1 MTDAASADLSL
12 KSDLYKAQPQV
23 KPYLVWDQQN
33 DELELKR
40 DLDGS
45 KDLGNLGPKRPDGT
59 KKGDKKSRDQ
69 KTSDQGAG
77 GAEENVQ
84 EAQVFT
90 KRGRLVKRPTRF
102 QP

>member
-1 MTDAASADLSL
+1 M
-12 KSDLYKAQPQV
+12 
-23 KPYLVWDQQN
+23 KPYLVWGQQN
-33 DELELKR
+33 DELELKG
-40 DLDGS
+40 DLDVS
-45 KDLGNLGPKRPDGT
+45 KDLGNLGPKRPGET
-59 KKGDKKSRDQ
+59 KKRDQ

-77 GAEENVQ
+77 GPEENVQ